1 MTGLYSAPRMASRK
15 RDRER
20 REGPSG
26 YEGPDVLTELL
37 ARAGSPHS
45 ADEVAEHFRGAC
57 AAGEPRSDVIPSL
70 FPEEPRFDS
79 PDDAR
84 RLYANLFGLWDR
96 VAAGLGADVG
106 GPVAPPRPAAP
117 DRGSVDGRELPPAFV
132 EQSWRWLASLSE
144 REAVRLRDRFQNLQ
158 PDLDAWLSEVELPE
172 AGGVAAHEV
181 AFEMWAMFDLAFDE
195 RVGDLDWKELRDLE
209 AEPPP
214 LESVQPALAA
224 YVSEQL
230 DNLEDE
236 EPGFGATERA
246 QVERVVATVGAALTR
261 AVAE

>member
-1 MTGLYSAPRMASRK
+1 MASRK
-15 RDRER
+15 RGRDRSES
-20 REGPSG
+20 GPSG

-37 ARAGSPHS
+37 ARAGSPHG
-45 ADEVAEHFRGAC
+45 AEEVAEHFRGAC

-70 FPEEPRFDS
+70 FPEEPRFAS
-79 PDDAR
+79 PDEAR

-96 VAAGLGADVG
+96 VAAGLGADVDE
-106 GPVAPPRPAAP
+106 PVTPPRPPAP

-132 EQSWRWLASLSE
+132 EQSWRWLASLPE
-144 REAVRLRDRFQNLQ
+144 RESSRLRDRFQNLQ

-172 AGGVAAHEV
+172 AGGIAAHDL
-181 AFEMWAMFDLAFDE
+181 AFEIWAMFDLAFDD
-195 RVGDLDWKELRDLE
+195 RLGDLDWKELRELE

-224 YVSEQL
+224 YAAEQL
-230 DNLEDE
+230 DNLEDD